1 MSVRPH
7 CNACVTTILCDI
19 AKEQKAEEVLPIDCF
34 FTNFFSHVNRQMQL
48 WHWQAQMGGPG
59 QQPTH
64 LDPMQGPQ
72 IHLVMALCQH

>member
-1 MSVRPH
+1 MYLMMFLL
-7 CNACVTTILCDI
+7 TG
-19 AKEQKAEEVLPIDCF
+19 
-34 FTNFFSHVNRQMQL
+34 QMQL